1 MISRRTVIELCIS
14 QDQTSVLSVVVPG
27 ELVPE
32 LLAEAMYNVKSC
44 WAEPEYAAAGIIGY
58 LWELS
63 REISLAAEPRRF
75 NRDVLVVDF
84 LSQRVFDR
92 TTQKSYGFNKWLE
105 RHGVP

>member
-14 QDQTSVLSVVVPG
+14 SDQTSVLSLVVPG

-63 REISLAAEPRRF
+63 REISIAAGHRRYD
-75 NRDVLVVDF
+75 REVLVVDF
-84 LSQRVFDR
+84 ISQRVSDR
-92 TTQKSYGFNKWLE
+92 TERRSYKFSKWLE
-105 RHGVP
+105 RHDVP